1 MKGFPT
7 SYKDQAYNDL
17 DAATEQRLGL
27 PSGSVSGLRLF
38 GEKSNADQVSSV
50 GARTPYQFTPTTRK
64 LIVKKYGVDPYL
76 SPENASEAAGLL
88 MKESLQRNN
97 GDLEQAI
104 GEYHGGTNRKA
115 WGPVNRAYRARVMS
129 GINSG
134 AAPAAEAPAQSESD
148 GYDLD
153 SLLAQ
158 VDAVG
163 TSQQA
168 EAQTVAPEQQEQGD
182 GYDLDA
188 LLAQVSEA
196 ESRPAAEGEVSFA
209 DIGKAQEVDTRGIVD
224 RAKDAAVNAVTGND
238 RKVESTEALP
248 DWTQMPELQGA
259 NLLGDST
266 AGGMLSNL
274 NPLNQ
279 LADLVV
285 NPRGTLTKAVT
296 HFTDADETAKI
307 LKAQNPNMQ
316 ITQDEKGNYLFTSP
330 TDGKTYAYKPGLR
343 ASDIPRIAA
352 QTAAYT
358 VGAPETIAGRA
369 ALSAGV
375 QGAIETGEAAAG
387 GDFDAEEVALA
398 GLSVPAIEV
407 PMKAAAPAVRS
418 LASKVLPNK
427 AAKNVGDV
435 VAPVS
440 KELDAGGVATAVDV
454 PVKSMDEI
462 INAVEVPDADFAGL
476 VKKAQAN
483 TIGSTAAKEKLAD
496 IVAVNQD
503 AANAAKALGLD
514 LPTDILADS
523 RQLAEAAAAGRGIQ
537 TSKDS
542 QAWFAT
548 MKATNEKMEEALKK
562 LDANDDMSLVSKKV
576 KDSLDVQTKTARA
589 AAGKLYKEVDEAVP
603 RSSVAYVTETKRL
616 IEETLAEVGEAN
628 LSSGEKKLLELVR
641 DPDTTIAAMN
651 RQREEIG
658 AALAGKDS
666 AYMQG
671 GRSELG
677 TLKRMYGAMAQ
688 DKYNTILQH
697 GGEDAA
703 KKLLAANKL
712 NANAARIEKRII
724 EGFGKEGE
732 GSVATAIRTAL
743 KTGASAGDVKAINKL
758 MRVVPAE
765 NKREVLMSGI
775 LSMATTKSGHFNT
788 KAFSDLYQG
797 LRKNSEVYKS
807 ISQHLSPSEQ
817 NILRDM
823 YVISKRLSA
832 AEQLISKTGKA
843 NQPLIKALSD
853 GSLIQKLAE
862 SQAGQLAAKT
872 AGAASVGMV
881 SPSTIIQAVA
891 KTPEDRL
898 LAVTQFLSSDEFA
911 NLARKPAGSNAEKTA
926 INKVAASKKFATLA
940 KQMNARDF
948 SERQKLLSGI
958 LQTIAAEQRESE

>member
-27 PSGSVSGLRLF
+27 PSGSVSGLRLY

-50 GARTPYQFTPTTRK
+50 GARTPYQFTPATRK

-88 MKESLQRNN
+88 MKESLDRNN
-97 GDLEQAI
+97 GDIEQAI

-134 AAPAAEAPAQSESD
+134 AAPAAEAPAQSGSD

-153 SLLAQ
+153 ALLAQ

-182 GYDLDA
+182 EYDLDA

-196 ESRPAAEGEVSFA
+196 ESKPAAEGDVSFA
-209 DIGKAQEVDTRGIVD
+209 DIGKAPEVDTRGIFEKS
-224 RAKDAAVNAVTGND
+224 KDAAVNAVTGND
-238 RKVESTEALP
+238 REVESTEALQ
-248 DWTQMPELQGA
+248 DWTDMPEMQFGGNEGILQKIKNIPA
-259 NLLGDST
+259 LGMT
-266 AGGMLSNL
+266 A
-274 NPLNQ
+274 
-279 LADLVV
+279 
-285 NPRGTLTKAVT
+285 
-296 HFTDADETAKI
+296 FTGADETAKI
-307 LKAQNPNMQ
+307 LKNVYPDMQ
-316 ITQDEKGNYLFTSP
+316 ISQDEKGNYLFTSP
-330 TDGKTYAYKPGLR
+330 TDGKQYAFKPGFR
-343 ASDIPRIAA
+343 ASDVPRAAA
-352 QTAAYT
+352 QTLAYT
-358 VGAPETIAGRA
+358 AGAPETIAGRA
-369 ALSAGV
+369 LLSAGV

-387 GDFDAEEVALA
+387 GDFDADQVALA
-398 GLSVPAIEV
+398 GLSVPAIEA
-407 PMKAAAPAVRS
+407 PMKAAAPAVRT
-418 LASKVLPNK
+418 LASKVLPKK
-427 AAKNVGDV
+427 AAQNVGDV
-435 VAPVS
+435 VPAAP
-440 KELDAGGVATAVDV
+440 DIPAAAPAVDV

-476 VKKAQAN
+476 VKKAQSN

-503 AANAAKALGLD
+503 AADAAKALGLD

-562 LDANDDMSLVSKKV
+562 LDAVDDMSLVSKKV

-589 AAGKLYKEVDEAVP
+589 EAGKLYKEVDEAVP
-603 RSSVAYVTETKRL
+603 RSSVADVTETKRL

-703 KKLLAANKL
+703 NKLLAANKL
-712 NANAARIEKRII
+712 SANAARIEKRII

-743 KTGASAGDVKAINKL
+743 KAGASAGDVKSINKL
-758 MRVVPAE
+758 MRVVPTE

-775 LSMATTKSGHFNT
+775 LSLATTKSGHFNT
-788 KAFSDLYQG
+788 KAFSELYQG

-807 ISQHLSPSEQ
+807 ISQHLSPAEQ

-823 YVISKRLSA
+823 YVISKRVSA

-862 SQAGQLAAKT
+862 SQAGQIAAKT

-881 SPSTIIQAVA
+881 SPSAIIQAVA
-891 KTPEDRL
+891 KTPENRL
-898 LAVTQFLSSDEFA
+898 LAVTQFLGSDEFA
-911 NLARKPAGSNAEKTA
+911 NLASKQAGSNAEKTA

>member
-27 PSGSVSGLRLF
+27 PSGSVSGLRLY

-88 MKESLQRNN
+88 MKESLQRNK

-134 AAPAAEAPAQSESD
+134 AAPAAEAPAQSGSD

-153 SLLAQ
+153 ALLAQ

-182 GYDLDA
+182 EYDLDA

-209 DIGKAQEVDTRGIVD
+209 DIGKAPEVDTRGVVEKT
-224 RAKDAAVNAVTGND
+224 KDAAVNAVTGND
-238 RKVESTEALP
+238 RKVEITEALP
-248 DWTQMPELQGA
+248 DWTDMPEMQFGGKESVLEKIKNIPA
-259 NLLGDST
+259 LGMT
-266 AGGMLSNL
+266 
-274 NPLNQ
+274 
-279 LADLVV
+279 
-285 NPRGTLTKAVT
+285 T
-296 HFTDADETAKI
+296 FTGADETAKI
-307 LKAQNPNMQ
+307 LKNVYPDMQ
-316 ITQDEKGNYLFTSP
+316 ISQDEKGNYLFTSP
-330 TDGKTYAYKPGLR
+330 TDGKQYAFKPGFR
-343 ASDIPRIAA
+343 ASDVPRAAA
-352 QTAAYT
+352 QTLAYT
-358 VGAPETIAGRA
+358 AGAPETIAGRA
-369 ALSAGV
+369 VLSAGV

-387 GDFDAEEVALA
+387 GDFDSEQVALA

-418 LASKVLPNK
+418 LASKVLPKK
-427 AAKNVGDV
+427 AAQNVGDV
-435 VAPVS
+435 VAPVA
-440 KELDAGGVATAVDV
+440 KELDADGVTSAVDV
-454 PVKSMDEI
+454 PVKSMDEM

-503 AANAAKALGLD
+503 AADAAKALGLD

-562 LDANDDMSLVSKKV
+562 LDAVDDMSLVSQKV
-576 KDSLDVQTKTARA
+576 KESLDVQTKTARA
-589 AAGKLYKEVDEAVP
+589 DAGKLYKEVDEAVP
-603 RSSVAYVTETKRL
+603 RSSVADVTETKRL
-616 IEETLAEVGEAN
+616 IEETLAEVGEASLN
-628 LSSGEKKLLELVR
+628 SGEKKLLELVR
-641 DPDTTIAAMN
+641 DPNTTIAAMD

-677 TLKRMYGAMAQ
+677 TLKRMYGAIAQ
-688 DKYNTILQH
+688 DKYNTIFQR

-703 KKLLAANKL
+703 NKLLAANKL

-724 EGFGKEGE
+724 EGFSKEGE
-732 GSVATAIRTAL
+732 GSVATVIRTAL
-743 KTGASAGDVKAINKL
+743 TTGASAGDVKAINKL

-775 LSMATTKSGHFNT
+775 LSLATTKSGHFNT
-788 KAFSDLYQG
+788 KAFSELYQG

-807 ISQHLSPSEQ
+807 ISQHLSPAEQ

-823 YVISKRLSA
+823 YVISKRVSA

-911 NLARKPAGSNAEKTA
+911 NLARKPAGSNAEKAA

>member
-27 PSGSVSGLRLF
+27 PSGSVSGLRLY

-88 MKESLQRNN
+88 MKESLQRNK

-209 DIGKAQEVDTRGIVD
+209 DIGKAPEVDTRGIFEKS
-224 RAKDAAVNAVTGND
+224 KDAAVNAVTGND
-238 RKVESTEALP
+238 REVESTEALQ
-248 DWTQMPELQGA
+248 DWTDMPEMQFGGNEGILQKIKNIPA
-259 NLLGDST
+259 LGMT
-266 AGGMLSNL
+266 AFTGGE
-274 NPLNQ
+274 
-279 LADLVV
+279 
-285 NPRGTLTKAVT
+285 
-296 HFTDADETAKI
+296 ETAKI
-307 LKAQNPNMQ
+307 LKNVYPDMQ
-316 ITQDEKGNYLFTSP
+316 ISQDAKGNYLFTSP
-330 TDGKTYAYKPGLR
+330 TDGKQYAFKPGFR
-343 ASDIPRIAA
+343 ASDIPRAAA
-352 QTAAYT
+352 QTLAYT
-358 VGAPETIAGRA
+358 AGAPETIAGRA
-369 ALSAGV
+369 LLSAGV

-387 GDFDAEEVALA
+387 GDFDADQVALA
-398 GLSVPAIEV
+398 GLSVPAIEA
-407 PMKAAAPAVRS
+407 PMKAAAPAVRT
-418 LASKVLPNK
+418 LASKVLPKK
-427 AAKNVGDV
+427 AAQNVGDV
-435 VAPVS
+435 VPAAP
-440 KELDAGGVATAVDV
+440 DIPAAAPAVDV

-476 VKKAQAN
+476 VKKAQSN

-496 IVAVNQD
+496 IVAVNTD
-503 AANAAKALGLD
+503 AADAAKALGLD

-589 AAGKLYKEVDEAVP
+589 EAGKLYKEVDEAVP
-603 RSSVAYVTETKRL
+603 RSSVADVTETKRL

-703 KKLLAANKL
+703 NKLLAANKL
-712 NANAARIEKRII
+712 SANAARIEKRII

-743 KTGASAGDVKAINKL
+743 KAGASAGDVKSINKL
-758 MRVVPAE
+758 MRVVPTE

-775 LSMATTKSGHFNT
+775 LSLATTKSGHFNT
-788 KAFSDLYQG
+788 KAFSELYQG

-823 YVISKRLSA
+823 YVISKRVSA

>member
-27 PSGSVSGLRLF
+27 PSGSVSGLRLY

-88 MKESLQRNN
+88 MKESLQRNK

-115 WGPVNRAYRARVMS
+115 WGPVNHAYRARVMS

-134 AAPAAEAPAQSESD
+134 AAPAAEAPAQSGSD

-153 SLLAQ
+153 ALLAQ

-163 TSQQA
+163 TSQKA
-168 EAQTVAPEQQEQGD
+168 EAQKEQGD
-182 GYDLDA
+182 EYDLDA

-196 ESRPAAEGEVSFA
+196 ESKPAAEGDVSFS
-209 DIGKAQEVDTRGIVD
+209 DIGKAPEVDTRGIFEKS
-224 RAKDAAVNAVTGND
+224 KDAAVNAVTGND
-238 RKVESTEALP
+238 REVESTEALQ
-248 DWTQMPELQGA
+248 DWTDMPEMQFGGNEGILQKIKNIPA
-259 NLLGDST
+259 LGMT
-266 AGGMLSNL
+266 AFTGGE
-274 NPLNQ
+274 
-279 LADLVV
+279 
-285 NPRGTLTKAVT
+285 
-296 HFTDADETAKI
+296 ETAKI
-307 LKAQNPNMQ
+307 LKNVYPDMQ
-316 ITQDEKGNYLFTSP
+316 ISQDAKGNYLFTSP
-330 TDGKTYAYKPGLR
+330 TDGKQYAFKPGFR
-343 ASDIPRIAA
+343 ASDIPRAVG
-352 QTAAYT
+352 QTLAYT
-358 VGAPETIAGRA
+358 AGAPETIAGRA
-369 ALSAGV
+369 LLSAGV

-387 GDFDAEEVALA
+387 GDFDAGEVALA
-398 GLSVPAIEV
+398 GLSVPAIEA
-407 PMKAAAPAVRS
+407 PIKAAAPAVRS
-418 LASKVLPNK
+418 LASKVLPKK
-427 AAKNVGDV
+427 AAQNVGDV
-435 VAPVS
+435 VPAAP
-440 KELDAGGVATAVDV
+440 DIPAAAPAVDV

-476 VKKAQAN
+476 VKKAQSN

-496 IVAVNQD
+496 IVAVNTD
-503 AANAAKALGLD
+503 AADAAKALGLD

-523 RQLAEAAAAGRGIQ
+523 RQLSEAAAAGRGIQ
-537 TSKDS
+537 TSQDS
-542 QAWFAT
+542 KAWFAT
-548 MKATNEKMEEALKK
+548 MKATNEKMEETLKK
-562 LDANDDMSLVSKKV
+562 LDAVDDMSLVSQKV
-576 KDSLDVQTKTARA
+576 KESLDVQTKTARA
-589 AAGKLYKEVDEAVP
+589 DAGKLYKEVDEAVP
-603 RSSVAYVTETKRL
+603 RSSVADVTETKRL

-688 DKYNTILQH
+688 DKYNTILRQ

-703 KKLLAANKL
+703 NKLLAANKL

-732 GSVATAIRTAL
+732 GSVATAIRAAL

-775 LSMATTKSGHFNT
+775 LSLATTKSGHFNT
-788 KAFSDLYQG
+788 KAFSELYQG
-797 LRKNSEVYKS
+797 LRKNSDVYKS
-807 ISQHLSPSEQ
+807 ISQHLSPAEQ

-823 YVISKRLSA
+823 YVISKRVSA

-862 SQAGQLAAKT
+862 SQAGQIAAKT

-891 KTPEDRL
+891 KTPENRL
-898 LAVTQFLSSDEFA
+898 LAVTQFLGSDEFA

>member
-27 PSGSVSGLRLF
+27 PSGSVSGLRLY

-88 MKESLQRNN
+88 MKESLQRNK

-209 DIGKAQEVDTRGIVD
+209 DIGKAPEVDTRGIFEKS
-224 RAKDAAVNAVTGND
+224 KDAAVNAVTGND
-238 RKVESTEALP
+238 REVESTEALQ
-248 DWTQMPELQGA
+248 DWTDMPEMQFGGNEGILQKIKNIPA
-259 NLLGDST
+259 LGMT
-266 AGGMLSNL
+266 AFTGGE
-274 NPLNQ
+274 
-279 LADLVV
+279 
-285 NPRGTLTKAVT
+285 
-296 HFTDADETAKI
+296 ETAKI
-307 LKAQNPNMQ
+307 LKNVYPDMQ
-316 ITQDEKGNYLFTSP
+316 ISQDAKGNYLFTSP
-330 TDGKTYAYKPGLR
+330 TDGKQYAFKPGFR
-343 ASDIPRIAA
+343 ASDIPRAAA
-352 QTAAYT
+352 QTLAYT
-358 VGAPETIAGRA
+358 AGAPETIAGRA
-369 ALSAGV
+369 LLSAGV

-387 GDFDAEEVALA
+387 GDFDADQVALA
-398 GLSVPAIEV
+398 GLSVPAIEA
-407 PMKAAAPAVRS
+407 PMKAAAPAVRT
-418 LASKVLPNK
+418 LVSKVLPKK
-427 AAKNVGDV
+427 AAQNVGDV
-435 VAPVS
+435 VPAAP
-440 KELDAGGVATAVDV
+440 DIPAAAPAVDV

-476 VKKAQAN
+476 VKKAQSN

-496 IVAVNQD
+496 IVAVNTD
-503 AANAAKALGLD
+503 AADAAKALGLD

-589 AAGKLYKEVDEAVP
+589 EAGKLYKEVDEAVP
-603 RSSVAYVTETKRL
+603 RSSVADVTETKRL

-703 KKLLAANKL
+703 NKLLAANKL
-712 NANAARIEKRII
+712 SANAARIEKRII

-743 KTGASAGDVKAINKL
+743 KAGASAGDVKSINKL
-758 MRVVPAE
+758 MRVVPTE

-775 LSMATTKSGHFNT
+775 LSLATTKSGHFNT
-788 KAFSDLYQG
+788 KAFSELYQG

-823 YVISKRLSA
+823 YVISKRVSA

>member
-27 PSGSVSGLRLF
+27 PSGSVSGLRLY

-64 LIVKKYGVDPYL
+64 LIINKYGVDPYL
-76 SPENASEAAGLL
+76 SPENASDAAGLL
-88 MKESLQRNN
+88 MKESLQRNK

-134 AAPAAEAPAQSESD
+134 AAPAAEAPAQSGSD

-153 SLLAQ
+153 ALLAQ

-163 TSQQA
+163 TSQKA
-168 EAQTVAPEQQEQGD
+168 EAQTIAPTQKEQGD
-182 GYDLDA
+182 EYDLDA

-196 ESRPAAEGEVSFA
+196 ESKPAAEGDVSFA
-209 DIGKAQEVDTRGIVD
+209 DIGKAPEVDTRGIFEKS
-224 RAKDAAVNAVTGND
+224 KDAAVNAVTGND
-238 RKVESTEALP
+238 REVESTEALQ
-248 DWTQMPELQGA
+248 DWTDMPEMQFGGNEGILQKIKNIPA
-259 NLLGDST
+259 LGMT
-266 AGGMLSNL
+266 AFTGGE
-274 NPLNQ
+274 
-279 LADLVV
+279 
-285 NPRGTLTKAVT
+285 
-296 HFTDADETAKI
+296 ETAKI
-307 LKAQNPNMQ
+307 LKNVYPDMQ
-316 ITQDEKGNYLFTSP
+316 ISQDAKGNYLFTSP
-330 TDGKTYAYKPGLR
+330 TDGKQYAFKPGFR
-343 ASDIPRIAA
+343 ASDIPRAAA
-352 QTAAYT
+352 QTLAYT
-358 VGAPETIAGRA
+358 AGAPETIAGRA
-369 ALSAGV
+369 LLSAGV

-387 GDFDAEEVALA
+387 GDFDADQVALA
-398 GLSVPAIEV
+398 GLSVPAIEA
-407 PMKAAAPAVRS
+407 PMKAAAPAVRT
-418 LASKVLPNK
+418 LASKVLPKK
-427 AAKNVGDV
+427 AAQNVGDV
-435 VAPVS
+435 VPAAP
-440 KELDAGGVATAVDV
+440 DIPAAAPAVDV

-476 VKKAQAN
+476 VKKAQSN

-496 IVAVNQD
+496 IVAVNTD
-503 AANAAKALGLD
+503 AADAAKALGLD

-537 TSKDS
+537 TSQDS

-548 MKATNEKMEEALKK
+548 MKATNEKMENTLKK

-589 AAGKLYKEVDEAVP
+589 EAGKLYKEVDEAVP
-603 RSSVAYVTETKRL
+603 RSSVADVTETKKL

-628 LSSGEKKLLELVR
+628 LSSGERKLLELVR
-641 DPDTTIAAMN
+641 DENTTIAAMN

-677 TLKRMYGAMAQ
+677 MLKRMYGAMAQ

-697 GGEDAA
+697 GGEEAA
-703 KKLLAANKL
+703 NKLLAANKL
-712 NANAARIEKRII
+712 SANAARIEKRII

-743 KTGASAGDVKAINKL
+743 KAGASAGDVKSINKL
-758 MRVVPAE
+758 MRVVPTE

-775 LSMATTKSGHFNT
+775 LSLATTKSGHFNT
-788 KAFSDLYQG
+788 KAFSELYQG

-807 ISQHLSPSEQ
+807 ISQHLSPAEQ

-823 YVISKRLSA
+823 YVISKRVSA

-862 SQAGQLAAKT
+862 SQAGQIAAKT

-891 KTPEDRL
+891 KTPENRL
-898 LAVTQFLSSDEFA
+898 LAVTQFLGSDEFA
-911 NLARKPAGSNAEKTA
+911 NLASKQAGSNAEKTA